1 MLNFSTTALAL
12 IISHHSYFLMSS
24 MNTSCL
30 KWKSFFRE
38 WLFFVAAKERP
49 TVPTLR
55 DLLWLAKKAIDK
67 KDCNE
72 KQDELQKITVLLF
85 MLIQL

>member
-12 IISHHSYFLMSS
+12 IEMEIL
-24 MNTSCL
+24 
-30 KWKSFFRE
+30 FRE